1 MPPNDRRRRPHLRR
15 TITFLLGPDS
25 DPLSQAQL
33 LFALTA
39 SAFMFIALL
48 FNVIAGTADPRLN
61 WIYAG
66 LTPVNGW
73 LWYQG
78 RWHGRLRLT
87 TNGILIVLSFIA
99 LPSNWIFNAGS
110 HGPTLL
116 VSTIALAYSVGVH
129 QRDDIIQRIAQ
140 LGLLMMPAI
149 MLTLEMLD
157 PSLIFQYR
165 QPSDRFGDLIISYVL
180 CSVSLGVLMMGHTR
194 RFGQE
199 LRRADELAEQ
209 LRELARRDSLTQL
222 LNHHSILEVV
232 EQRITDRLPVTLYLA
247 DIDHFKRIN
256 DQYGHQTGDAIL
268 KALSTLMAEQCDL
281 TGAQAGR
288 LGGEEFLLVIP
299 GGVDSALALDRRL
312 RTALDRRTDLTC
324 PVTFSAGLAEWQPG
338 QSLDRLIHRAD
349 TALYAAKDTGRNR
362 TLVADGGP

>member
-1 MPPNDRRRRPHLRR
+1 MPSNERRHRPHLRR
-15 TITFLLGPDS
+15 AITLLLGPDA

-39 SAFMFIALL
+39 TAFILIALI

-66 LTPVNGW
+66 LMPVHAW

-78 RWHGRLRLT
+78 RWYGRLRLT

-99 LPSNWIFNAGS
+99 LPSNWVFNAGS

-129 QRDDIIQRIAQ
+129 QRHDPVLRLAQ
-140 LGLLMMPAI
+140 GGLVLMPAV
-149 MLTLEMLD
+149 MLAIEHRF
-157 PSLIFQYR
+157 PEWIFQYR
-165 QPSDRFGDLIISYVL
+165 HPSDRYGDLIISYVL
-180 CSVSLGVLMMGHTR
+180 SSVSLGVLIMGHTR
-194 RFGQE
+194 RFRQE
-199 LRRADELAEQ
+199 LQRADELAEQ

-232 EQRITDRLPVTLYLA
+232 QQRLSGRLPVTLYLA

-256 DQYGHQTGDAIL
+256 DEYGHQTGDAIL
-268 KALSTLMAEQCDL
+268 RALSEQMLEACA
-281 TGAQAGR
+281 TMNAQAGR
-288 LGGEEFLLVIP
+288 LGGEEFLLMVP
-299 GGVDSALALDRRL
+299 GGVDQALVLDRKL
-312 RTALDRRTDLTC
+312 RSALDRRTDLVC

-349 TALYAAKDTGRNR
+349 TTLYAAKDAGRNR
-362 TLVADGGP
+362 SNVAPGGP